1 MMLQW
6 WMLILLSM
14 AKIPNNCNVWSEQFS
29 FKLLMLTLLLFSIVM
44 WHILKVLKWIS
55 WLAVLMLHYLC
66 LQFEGQSCLS
76 HKHFP
81 SLSSG
86 WAMKVQLIS
95 DSAVHTSRTK
105 ARLVSVERDRQQFSN
120 RQRTEKKSPPSLKD
134 TEADNR
140 FTDWFTWRRIRKTY
154 NLTHKRRC
162 RKCLSEGSSH
172 SCQWTLSHLL

>member
-6 WMLILLSM
+6 WMLILSM
-14 AKIPNNCNVWSEQFS
+14 AKIPNNGNLRSEQFS
-29 FKLLMLTLLLFSIVM
+29 FKLLMLTLMLFSIVM

-55 WLAVLMLHYLC
+55 WCWCYTTCAIHR

-105 ARLVSVERDRQQFSN
+105 ARLLSVERDRQQFSN
-120 RQRTEKKSPPSLKD
+120 RQRTDKNLPQAWRTPRLIID
-134 TEADNR
+134 LL
-140 FTDWFTWRRIRKTY
+140 TDSR
-154 NLTHKRRC
+154 
-162 RKCLSEGSSH
+162 EGE
-172 SCQWTLSHLL
+172 